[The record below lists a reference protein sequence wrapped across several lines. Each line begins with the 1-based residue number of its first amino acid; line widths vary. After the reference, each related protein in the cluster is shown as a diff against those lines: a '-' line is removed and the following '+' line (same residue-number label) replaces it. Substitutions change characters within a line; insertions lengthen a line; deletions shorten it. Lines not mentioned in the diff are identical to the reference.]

1 MFNEIVR
8 DIKGARGRQD
18 RDEELCWRLEVNG
31 EILFFKKKETN
42 FWCVQTIH
50 PAIGKQ

>member
-8 DIKGARGRQD
+8 DIKEARGRQE

-31 EILFFKKKETN
+31 EILFFKKIETH
-42 FWCVQTIH
+42 FGVQTIH
-50 PAIGKQ
+50 RAKGKQ